1 MARQLINKIIKIRF
15 DDKPLIL
22 LVMSLGLVLVFGIN
36 FITNLNKVNHL
47 TIAAGP
53 SRGESY
59 ALSQAFA
66 AKVATCTPK
75 IRLHVLETLGDDQ
88 NIRLLEANKVQLA
101 TAPINN
107 SVSPSVKL
115 VTLLYSDMFQL
126 VVTDKS
132 GIKVISDLKGKRIA
146 IAPPESSQDD
156 FFWLLAKHYRL
167 NKQDLNV
174 VVMKGDV
181 ADEAFRN
188 NQVDAVF
195 RVRPPGNKPIQ
206 QLVQGSNGRL
216 IPIEQAAAI
225 KINYPQFESA
235 KIPKGAYQGNVAI
248 PPADLPTVSIQRML
262 VANPRVDS
270 EVIRELTRILYEHR
284 QELASR
290 MPLATQMT
298 SPNQGSG
305 SILPLHPGALAYY
318 ERDKPSFIE
327 QNSGAL
333 GFIFT
338 VVLTIGSGIWQFK
351 DQVEQKRKNRSD
363 RYNQKLV
370 AIIKDIQ
377 QCPDS
382 FKLEELRGLLYAE
395 FEIIVNALDKDQ
407 ITPEAFQSLK
417 FAWEAA
423 MYALRDREVWL
434 GNHRFNEVRS

>member
-1 MARQLINKIIKIRF
+1 VAHQLIKKLNKIRF

-22 LVMSLGLVLVFGIN
+22 LIVSLGLVLVLGIN
-36 FITNLNKVNHL
+36 FIQNLNKVDYL

-59 ALSQAFA
+59 GLSQAFA
-66 AKVATCTPK
+66 AKIATCNPK
-75 IRLHVLETLGDDQ
+75 IRLRVLETQGDDQ
-88 NIRLLEANKVQLA
+88 NIQLLEANKVQLA
-101 TAPINN
+101 TTPISN

-126 VVTDKS
+126 VVTEKS
-132 GIKVISDLKGKRIA
+132 GIKAMSDLKGKRVA
-146 IAPPESSQDD
+146 VAPPESSQDD
-156 FFWLLAKHYRL
+156 FFWLLANHYRL

-174 VVMKGDV
+174 VVMAGDV

-188 NQVDAVF
+188 NRVDAVF
-195 RVRPPGNKPIQ
+195 RVRPPGNEPIQ
-206 QLVQGSNGRL
+206 KLVQSSNGRL
-216 IPIEQAAAI
+216 IPIDQAAAI

-248 PPADLPTVSIQRML
+248 PPEDLPTVSIQRML
-262 VANPRVDS
+262 VAHANVDL

-290 MPLATQMT
+290 MPLATQIS
-298 SPNQGSG
+298 SPNQTNG

-318 ERDKPSFIE
+318 ERNKPNFLE
-327 QNSGAL
+327 QNSGSL
-333 GFIFT
+333 GLIFT
-338 VVLTIGSGIWQFK
+338 VVLAIGSGIWQLK
-351 DQVEQKRKNRSD
+351 ERVEQTRKNRSD

-370 AIIKDIQ
+370 AIIKEIQ

-382 FKLEELRGLLYAE
+382 VTLEELRKLLYAE
-395 FEIIVNALDKDQ
+395 FEIIVNALDQDQ

-434 GNHRFNEVRS
+434 GNHRFNQVR